1 MSHCG
6 EKPEEI
12 GENKEFVEAVR
23 KLLRY
28 AISGSIAEKVDKNEL
43 PTLSAVNEATSE
55 VLKLA
60 EIVGLLEEDND

>member
-1 MSHCG
+1 METSTI
-6 EKPEEI
+6 EED
-12 GENKEFVEAVR
+12 KEFVEAVR

-55 VLKLA
+55 VLELA
-60 EIVGLLEEDND
+60 AIVGILEEDE